1 MSLAVSTRSRIG
13 PGCAGLSMTPDEFD
27 AIEEWDEDYKY
38 ELIHGVLVVTPPPLI
53 QVRDPNEELGCWLRS
68 YREDHLEGSA
78 MDATVS
84 EHHLRTNSNRR
95 RADRVIWAGIG
106 HPFNARTT
114 LPAIVVEFVSV
125 GRRDWLRDYV
135 EKRVEYLTAG
145 VREYWIIDRFRR
157 ILTVYQSDKAELIV
171 DERGTYRTP
180 LLPGFE
186 LPLGRL
192 LALADRWAG
201 QDDDAD

>member
-1 MSLAVSTRSRIG
+1 MSLVVSTRPGIG
-13 PGCAGLSMTPDEFD
+13 PGAAGLSMTPDEFD
-27 AIEEWDEDYKY
+27 GLGEWDENYKY
-38 ELIHGVLVVTPPPLI
+38 ELIHGVLVVTPPPPI
-53 QVRDPNEELGCWLRS
+53 QERDPNEELGYWLRS
-68 YREDHLEGSA
+68 YRDNPREGSA

-84 EHHLRTNSNRR
+84 EHYLSTNNNRR
-95 RADRVIWAGIG
+95 RVDRVIWAGIG

-114 LPAIVVEFVSV
+114 LPVIVVEFVSI

-145 VREYWIIDRFRR
+145 IREYWIIDRFRR
-157 ILTVYQSDKAELIV
+157 ILTVYQSGKAEVVLN
-171 DERGTYRTP
+171 ESGTYRTP

-192 LALADRWAG
+192 LALADRWIG
-201 QDDDAD
+201 QHDNED